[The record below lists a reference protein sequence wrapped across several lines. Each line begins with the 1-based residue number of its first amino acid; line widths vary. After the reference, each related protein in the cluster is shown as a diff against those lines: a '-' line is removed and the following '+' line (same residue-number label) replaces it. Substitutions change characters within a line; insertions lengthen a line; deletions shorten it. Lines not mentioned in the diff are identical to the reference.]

1 MRMFLAVAVIEDACR
16 QAARLHVMN
25 VGERELGIERK
36 MIQINKSSVVS
47 LLRMPDLRHY
57 FSFRVTIQFLNNILL
72 PML

>member
-36 MIQINKSSVVS
+36 MIQINKSSEV
-47 LLRMPDLRHY
+47 
-57 FSFRVTIQFLNNILL
+57 FSAQDA
-72 PML
+72 